1 MIFVES
7 ALPELQQHHDQD
19 HVQQSLLQLT
29 CHLLVE
35 GAEDLQPWVLDQE
48 GKGVLQGTASLCL
61 QDHNF
66 QGKPMLTREITL
78 LKVIKKHTQIEE
90 TSLAEISV
98 NLTNNQPQPHQLN
111 NKIEILFLEE
121 ETGICLENLD

>member
-7 ALPELQQHHDQD
+7 ALPELQQHHAQD
-19 HVQQSLLQLT
+19 HDQRSLLQLT

-35 GAEDLQPWVLDQE
+35 GVEDLLPWDLDQE
-48 GKGVLQGTASLCL
+48 GKGVLQGTALLFL
-61 QDHNF
+61 QGHNF
-66 QGKPMLTREITL
+66 QGKPMLTRGITL

-111 NKIEILFLEE
+111 KIEILFLEE
-121 ETGICLENLD
+121 EIGICLENLD